1 MSAADVGAAGAS
13 LADGAAGAVLGGGG
27 GRAAAA
33 EAWDLGIMKPFS
45 HPGSCLLLLG
55 VRKKHLSCL
64 DWEVSRLSKEVERA
78 RVRRNRATKADS
90 LLGMSTC
97 QCLTAVAVYMLSE
110 YDPASTC
117 AWVRRALKRTY
128 GDCDDDQIVA
138 CVHKQ
143 YMETSL
149 DILAR
154 LNLHCDAPLRC
165 RARAIQFLAGL
176 RVVGWVRYMNTV
188 KGVPP
193 TSAAMAG
200 FFIHTCNQYGLRPL
214 ALTESLL
221 NSRVDRERGRYL
233 RRWAC
238 GFRKKFGVKLRHL
251 RRSSLGEPFG
261 GLLPEGQMRFEVEN
275 GHILGGCFW
284 GRKSGTLVVPWYWV
298 LIFGGRFWALC
309 FWLFGLGQA
318 CLFWQWAAWLKSKV
332 PAEKTVVWVNVDET
346 SLCLEEGSKGVGNCA
361 PVNRFSVCFKKRSR
375 AAVTLVAVICDRPD
389 LQPLLPQFILSNKH
403 VVSQA
408 LLHDLLPHKPH
419 SVTVV
424 RDTTGWTTASKM
436 CMLLDGVADALAG
449 LPVRPVVTFDC
460 CPSHLQKSVLSIAR
474 SRGLYLLPVPCKMAP
489 VLQPLD
495 VFGFRSLKGFLAR
508 EHQRYQSLHGCV
520 SRKEGLLAAFRAC
533 RECLCGKTWRKACR
547 IDWRI
552 C

>member
-97 QCLTAVAVYMLSE
+97 QCLTAVTAVYMLSE

-176 RVVGWVRYMNTV
+176 RVVGWARYMNTV

-251 RRSSLGEPFG
+251 RRSSLGEP
-261 GLLPEGQMRFEVEN
+261 LEDCCRKARCVLKWKMVT
-275 GHILGGCFW
+275 FW
-284 GRKSGTLVVPWYWV
+284 GAV
-298 LIFGGRFWALC
+298 FG
-309 FWLFGLGQA
+309 
-318 CLFWQWAAWLKSKV
+318 
-332 PAEKTVVWVNVDET
+332 AEK
-346 SLCLEEGSKGVGNCA
+346 VG
-361 PVNRFSVCFKKRSR
+361 R
-375 AAVTLVAVICDRPD
+375 
-389 LQPLLPQFILSNKH
+389 LL
-403 VVSQA
+403 
-408 LLHDLLPHKPH
+408 
-419 SVTVV
+419 
-424 RDTTGWTTASKM
+424 
-436 CMLLDGVADALAG
+436 
-449 LPVRPVVTFDC
+449 
-460 CPSHLQKSVLSIAR
+460 SHGI
-474 SRGLYLLPVPCKMAP
+474 
-489 VLQPLD
+489 
-495 VFGFRSLKGFLAR
+495 
-508 EHQRYQSLHGCV
+508 GC
-520 SRKEGLLAAFRAC
+520 
-533 RECLCGKTWRKACR
+533 
-547 IDWRI
+547 
-552 C
+552 

>member
-1 MSAADVGAAGAS
+1 MGLWFPEEIWGKVAPPPSLIPGGA
-13 LADGAAGAVLGGGG
+13 
-27 GRAAAA
+27 
-33 EAWDLGIMKPFS
+33 
-45 HPGSCLLLLG
+45 
-55 VRKKHLSCL
+55 
-64 DWEVSRLSKEVERA
+64 
-78 RVRRNRATKADS
+78 
-90 LLGMSTC
+90 
-97 QCLTAVAVYMLSE
+97 
-110 YDPASTC
+110 
-117 AWVRRALKRTY
+117 
-128 GDCDDDQIVA
+128 
-138 CVHKQ
+138 
-143 YMETSL
+143 
-149 DILAR
+149 
-154 LNLHCDAPLRC
+154 
-165 RARAIQFLAGL
+165 
-176 RVVGWVRYMNTV
+176 
-188 KGVPP
+188 
-193 TSAAMAG
+193 
-200 FFIHTCNQYGLRPL
+200 
-214 ALTESLL
+214 
-221 NSRVDRERGRYL
+221 
-233 RRWAC
+233 
-238 GFRKKFGVKLRHL
+238 
-251 RRSSLGEPFG
+251 FG